1 MLQIAQIMPTAR
13 PVRQTGKN
21 SLGDITSLYDAS
33 WGKRLK
39 VDAISDI
46 ESGAYTYYV
55 PWTDGRTDI
64 RVVNA
69 SPKYV
74 RTDRDN
80 TTRNNLLDLPDA
92 P

>member
-1 MLQIAQIMPTAR
+1 VLQIGQIMPTAR

-21 SLGDITSLYDAS
+21 QGVITSLYDAS

-39 VDAISDI
+39 ADAIHDI
-46 ESGAYTYYV
+46 ESGTYTYYV
-55 PWTDGRTDI
+55 PWTDMRTE
-64 RVVNA
+64 VEVANA
-69 SPKYV
+69 NPKYLH
-74 RTDRDN
+74 THRDN